1 MHDTSH
7 TTSHRHKTHHTDTAH
22 HTHDMS
28 QKCTACH
35 THTAQSLSCMGFTV
49 NTALP
54 TPDTIAEPTGPQTQI
69 HSQAPTPCTPSPQ
82 TPAEHCSRGPH
93 ASRQTRTHRQVCSAP
108 RRLPRCACGTWCPQA
123 TDMPPSRQHGRGTAG
138 LPAAQVAV
146 GTGVCCCAL
155 GHAETAPRWQGPGVE
170 PGSLQ
175 PCQGPAHL
183 SGGLKISGA
192 GTRPARLPAWSWA
205 LRGVQRGCE
214 VRSGCVGAA
223 RAPTGRAC
231 SQLDPALGARS
242 ADVPPQPQGGPVPH
256 DHPGASLPG
265 QSSEEVEG

>member
-1 MHDTSH
+1 MFY
-7 TTSHRHKTHHTDTAH
+7 
-22 HTHDMS
+22 
-28 QKCTACH
+28 
-35 THTAQSLSCMGFTV
+35 SLLQGA
-49 NTALP
+49 NLP
-54 TPDTIAEPTGPQTQI
+54 QRGSNNPVWT
-69 HSQAPTPCTPSPQ
+69 PTPCTPSPQ

-123 TDMPPSRQHGRGTAG
+123 TDMPPSRQRGRGTAG

-223 RAPTGRAC
+223 RAPTGWAC